1 MPEIHKPVEF
11 HPEKNSVTLTHP
23 EDIPGGS
30 LPAIP
35 SKSHAHRLLLAAAL
49 SDGPTDLICPV
60 TSKDIDATAACLTK
74 MGAEVTRTKNGFR
87 ILPIDHKVKET
98 SINVGE
104 SGSTLR
110 FLLPVLGAL
119 SISAE
124 IHMEG
129 RLPDRPLSPL
139 DGEMIRHGIFLS
151 GRGENP
157 LYISGELTPGT
168 YTIDGRVSSQYI
180 TGLLFALP
188 QLREDSLLVIT
199 EKLESRPYVDI
210 TLQVLQEFGITIL
223 EGTEG
228 VTLPKLE
235 GNIAALFRI
244 PGNQTFHA
252 PGSLC
257 TVEGDWSNAAFFLA
271 AGSLLRNPVT
281 VTGCNLKSPQGDKKI
296 AELLNMFGASISE
309 SEAASKTTDYSGSA
323 DTSGLTNVSDLTDS
337 SDSTNGFG
345 LTDLTVIG
353 GNLHGIVID
362 AADIPDLVPILSVVA
377 AFAEG
382 TTVIRNIER
391 LRIKESDRVA
401 TVLEMLEAL
410 GSDAAESAEDS
421 PGIIEFLAAEPFP
434 ARTGVSCIRIIGKPS
449 LPGGRVD
456 SHNDHRIAMAA
467 AIASLRTEG
476 PVEILTPMAVTKS
489 YPGFYQDLE
498 TILGW

>member
-1 MPEIHKPVEF
+1 MPDIKKSVEF
-11 HPEKNSVTLTHP
+11 HPEKDSVTLIHP

-49 SDGPTDLICPV
+49 ADGPTELICPA
-60 TSKDIDATAACLTK
+60 TSKDIDATAACLTE
-74 MGAEVTRTKNGFR
+74 MGATVTRTEKGFR
-87 ILPIDHKVKET
+87 ILPITRKVKEA

-110 FLLPVLGAL
+110 FLLPVLGSL
-119 SISAE
+119 SISTE

-129 RLPDRPLSPL
+129 RLPQRPLAPL
-139 DGEMIRHGIFLS
+139 DGEMIRHGISLT
-151 GRGENP
+151 GRGESP
-157 LYISGELTPGT
+157 LFISGELTPGT

-188 QLREDSLLVIT
+188 LLREDSLLLIT

-210 TLQVLQEFGITIL
+210 TLQVLREFGIAIR

-228 VTLPKLE
+228 VAPSELK
-235 GNIAALFRI
+235 GNIATVFHI

-252 PGSLC
+252 PGAIC

-271 AGSLLRNPVT
+271 AGALLMKPVT
-281 VTGCNLKSPQGDKKI
+281 VTGCNMKSPQGDRKI
-296 AELLNMFGASISE
+296 ADLLEAFGAEISKSQE
-309 SEAASKTTDYSGSA
+309 SSA
-323 DTSGLTNVSDLTDS
+323 IS
-337 SDSTNGFG
+337 SDPKCSSG
-345 LTDLTVIG
+345 LTDLSVTG
-353 GNLHGIVID
+353 GKLHGIVID

-377 AFAEG
+377 AFSEG
-382 TTVIRNIER
+382 TTIIRNIER

-401 TVLEMLEAL
+401 TVLEMLKNL
-410 GSDAAESAEDS
+410 GSDAAEETEDS
-421 PGIIEFLAAEPFP
+421 PGITELLAEELTS
-434 ARTGVSCIRIIGKPS
+434 ARAGVSCIRIKGKPS

-467 AIASLRTEG
+467 AIASLRTTG
-476 PVEILTPMAVTKS
+476 PVEILTPLAVRKS
-489 YPGFYQDLE
+489 YPGFYEDLE
-498 TILGW
+498 IILGQ